1 MRFKT
6 FIKTAVLILL
16 GIFILVFFLFAKLPL
31 ILESQIQKNFP
42 DFLKT
47 ADLDFSIQK
56 IGISNAFISKIRL
69 GQEFSIDSIRLDY
82 SLGLFKGLVMDKVA
96 ISGVNLNAAL
106 DQNHHIHI
114 QGVPFPDASTPE
126 NRFDGPA
133 FLRFLPQKI
142 LVENSKILITA
153 LGDEF
158 LIPFELMSTL
168 GQGDKKMRIQAK
180 IHPFGETIISH
191 LTYDFIKGIEY
202 VRVEASSVHMDHF
215 APYIRKNMNE
225 VLFNGAIDFTLESFA
240 PGNEWDLQV
249 SRIDL
254 IKPVDM
260 ALKEIKAR
268 ISREG
273 HLIHA
278 AGTFGIAHPLLSE
291 NEMKYD
297 VKMDTTKGMNSEF
310 FIHTGP
316 VSFIDEG
323 MGGSFPDIEI
333 SGSFFMDENKI
344 PNTWVRIASSQG
356 KIQSTRHKIL
366 ASGLS
371 FDVPIRFPVSTE
383 NPGGNF
389 SVLSITYNDQ
399 YHFGTNGRILQIHA
413 GRFRI
418 DGRILS
424 KTLPDIS
431 VQLKTEFDL
440 EKELKAVVNYET
452 KPIKLNFADIQ
463 KIAPGKQKPFEL
475 DLSGSAQ
482 GSLEYDHGRLNT
494 RMQVKISDTR
504 LRFPELDLTLNGINA
519 RVDFNDLLVPETV
532 PGQTMTIQSVDVKK
546 IRISEAKIQFI
557 LEDAKS
563 LLIENIR
570 FKWCNG
576 IVSTE
581 SIRFPQENNEHHLT
595 LFCDRLEL
603 TELLKQMGAFH
614 AEGDGTL
621 SGRIPLVYK
630 DGLIS
635 FNNGFLFSTP
645 GSRGKVVIENTDKI
659 IAGIPM
665 DSPEFSQLDVA
676 REALKNFDYEWAK
689 LTLNTQGDTLVVN
702 MELDGK
708 PAGLL
713 PFEYKK
719 EFGGFIRV
727 DASSPG
733 SHFQGIKL
741 DVNLK
746 LPFNDVMKFGNQLK
760 SILK

>member
-1 MRFKT
+1 
-6 FIKTAVLILL
+6 
-16 GIFILVFFLFAKLPL
+16 
-31 ILESQIQKNFP
+31 
-42 DFLKT
+42 
-47 ADLDFSIQK
+47 
-56 IGISNAFISKIRL
+56 
-69 GQEFSIDSIRLDY
+69 
-82 SLGLFKGLVMDKVA
+82 
-96 ISGVNLNAAL
+96 
-106 DQNHHIHI
+106 
-114 QGVPFPDASTPE
+114 
-126 NRFDGPA
+126 
-133 FLRFLPQKI
+133 
-142 LVENSKILITA
+142 VENSKILIMA
-153 LGDEF
+153 FDDEF
-158 LIPFELMSTL
+158 LIPFEVMSSL
-168 GQGDKKMRIQAK
+168 GREEKKMRVQGR

-191 LTYDFIKGIEY
+191 LTYDFTKGIEF
-202 VRVEASSVHMDHF
+202 VRVEASSFHMDHL
-215 APYIRKNMNE
+215 APYILKNMGE
-225 VLFNGAIDFTLESFA
+225 MPFNGAVDFTLESFA
-240 PGNEWDLQV
+240 PLNEWDLRV

-254 IKPVDM
+254 VKPVDM
-260 ALKEIKAR
+260 AVKEFKAKILR
-268 ISREG
+268 DG
-273 HLIHA
+273 HDITA
-278 AGTFGIAHPLLSE
+278 AGSFGIAHPLLSE

-297 VKMDTTKGMNSEF
+297 VKIDTIKGLNAEF

-316 VSFIDEG
+316 VSFIEEVMD
-323 MGGSFPDIEI
+323 GSFPDIEI
-333 SGSFFMDENKI
+333 FGSIFMDENKI
-344 PNTWVRIASSQG
+344 PNTWIRITSSKG
-356 KIQSTRHKIL
+356 KIQSTPYKIL
-366 ASGLS
+366 ASGMS
-371 FDVPIRFPVSTE
+371 FDVPIRFPASTV
-383 NPGGNF
+383 NPGGKF
-389 SVLSITYNDQ
+389 SISSITYNDQ
-399 YHFGTNGRILQIHA
+399 YHFGTNGRILQTHA

-463 KIAPGKQKPFEL
+463 KITPGKQKPFEL
-475 DLSGSAQ
+475 DLSGSAR
-482 GSLEYDHGRLNT
+482 GYLEYAHGRLNT
-494 RMQVKISDTR
+494 WMQVNISDTR
-504 LRFPELDLTLNGINA
+504 LRFPELDLTLNSINA

-532 PGQTMTIQSVDVKK
+532 PGQTMTIQSVDIKK
-546 IRISEAKIQFI
+546 IRIKEAKIQFS

-645 GSRGKVVIENTDKI
+645 GSRGKVMIENTDKI

-689 LTLNTQGDTLVVN
+689 LTLNTQGDTLAVN

-746 LPFNDVMKFGNQLK
+746 LPFNDVMKFGNQLR

>member
-1 MRFKT
+1 MLFKK
-6 FIKTAVLILL
+6 FIRPALFILL
-16 GIFILVFFLFAKLPL
+16 GIFILVFFLFTNLPL
-31 ILESQIQKNFP
+31 ILESQVQKSLP
-42 DFLKT
+42 EFLKT
-47 ADLDFSIQK
+47 AGLDFSIEK
-56 IGISNAFISKIRL
+56 IGISNAFISNIRV
-69 GQEFSIDSIRLDY
+69 GQDLSIDSIRLDY
-82 SLGLFKGLVMDKVA
+82 TIGPFKGVLMDKVT
-96 ISGVNLNAAL
+96 ISGVNVKAVL
-106 DQNHHIHI
+106 DQNHQIHL
-114 QGVPFPDASTPE
+114 QGLSFPAASSPE
-126 NRFDGPA
+126 SRFDGSA
-133 FLRFLPQKI
+133 FLGFLPQKI
-142 LVENSKILITA
+142 LVENSKILIAA

-158 LIPFELMSTL
+158 LIPFELMSSL
-168 GQGDKKMRIQAK
+168 GREDKKMRIQAK
-180 IHPFGETIISH
+180 IHLFGETIISH
-191 LTYDFIKGIEY
+191 LTYDFTKGIEY
-202 VRVEASSVHMDHF
+202 VRVEASSFHMDHF
-215 APYIRKNMNE
+215 VPYIRKNMNE
-225 VLFNGAIDFTLESFA
+225 MLFNGAIDFTLESFA

-254 IKPVDM
+254 IKPVDI
-260 ALKEIKAR
+260 AVKELKAK
-268 ISREG
+268 ISRED
-273 HLIHA
+273 HLINA
-278 AGTFGIAHPLLSE
+278 AGTFGITHPLLSE

-297 VKMDTTKGMNSEF
+297 VKIDTTKGLTSEF

-316 VSFIDEG
+316 VSFIDEV
-323 MGGSFPDIEI
+323 MEGSFPDIEI
-333 SGSFFMDENKI
+333 SGNFFMDDNKI
-344 PNTWVRIASSQG
+344 PNTWIRIASSQG
-356 KIQSTRHKIL
+356 KIQSTRYKTL
-366 ASGLS
+366 ASGMS
-371 FDVPIRFPVSTE
+371 FDVPIRFPASTE
-383 NPGGNF
+383 NPGGKF
-389 SVLSITYNDQ
+389 SISSITYNDQ
-399 YHFGTNGRILQIHA
+399 YHFGTNGRILQTHA

-424 KTLPDIS
+424 NTLPDIT
-431 VQLKTEFDL
+431 VLLKTEFDL

-463 KIAPGKQKPFEL
+463 KITPGKQKPFEL

-482 GSLEYDHGRLNT
+482 GSLEYTHGRLNT
-494 RMQVKISDTR
+494 RMQVNINDTR
-504 LRFPELDLTLNGINA
+504 LRFPELDVTLNGINS
-519 RVDFNDLLVPETV
+519 RVDFNNLLVPETV
-532 PGQTMTIQSVDVKK
+532 PGQTMTIQSIDIKK
-546 IRISEAKIQFI
+546 IRISEAKIQFS

-581 SIRFPQENNEHHLT
+581 SIRFPQENKEHHLT

-630 DGLIS
+630 DGRIS

-708 PAGLL
+708 PTGLL
-713 PFEYKK
+713 PFEFKK

-746 LPFNDVMKFGNQLK
+746 LPFNDVMKFGNQLR

>member
-1 MRFKT
+1 MQFKR
-6 FIKTAVLILL
+6 FIKTALLILL
-16 GIFILVFFLFAKLPL
+16 GILCLGFFLFTNLPL
-31 ILESQIQKNFP
+31 ILESQIQKNLP

-56 IGISNAFISKIRL
+56 VGVSNAFISKIQL
-69 GQEFSIDSIRLDY
+69 GQDLSIDSIRLDY
-82 SLGLFKGLVMDKVA
+82 SLGPFKGLVMDKVT
-96 ISGVNLNAAL
+96 ISGVNLKAAL
-106 DQNHHIHI
+106 DQNNHIHI
-114 QGVPFPDASTPE
+114 QGFSFPGASTPE
-126 NRFDGPA
+126 TRFDGPA

-142 LVENSKILITA
+142 LVKNSKILITA
-153 LGDEF
+153 FDDEF
-158 LIPFELMSTL
+158 LIPFEVLSNL
-168 GQGDKKMRIQAK
+168 GQEEKKMRIQAK

-191 LTYDFIKGIEY
+191 LTYDFTKGIEF

-215 APYIRKNMNE
+215 APYIRENMNE
-225 VLFNGAIDFTLESFA
+225 VPFNGAVDFALESFA
-240 PGNEWDLQV
+240 PLIEWDLKV

-254 IKPVDM
+254 VKPADM
-260 ALKEIKAR
+260 AVKELKAK
-268 ISREG
+268 ISRAG
-273 HLIHA
+273 HLINA
-278 AGTFGIAHPLLSE
+278 AGTFSLAHPLLSE

-297 VKMDTTKGMNSEF
+297 VKMDTTQGLNSEF

-316 VSFIDEG
+316 VSFIDG
-323 MGGSFPDIEI
+323 DMNGSFPDIEI
-333 SGSFFMDENKI
+333 SGRFFMDENKI
-344 PNTWVRIASSQG
+344 PSTWIRIASSKG
-356 KIQSTRHKIL
+356 KIQSTRYKTL
-366 ASGLS
+366 ASGMS
-371 FDVPIRFPVSTE
+371 FDIPIRFPASTE
-383 NPGGNF
+383 NPGGKF
-389 SVLSITYNDQ
+389 SISSITYNDE
-399 YHFGTNGRILQIHA
+399 YHFRTNGQIFQTHA
-413 GRFRI
+413 GRFRT

-424 KTLPDIS
+424 NTLPDIS

-452 KPIKLNFADIQ
+452 KQIKLNFTDIQ

-475 DLSGSAQ
+475 DISGSAR
-482 GSLEYDHGRLNT
+482 GSLEYAHGRLNT
-494 RMQVKISDTR
+494 RMQVNISDTSI
-504 LRFPELDLTLNGINA
+504 RFPELDLTLNGINA

-532 PGQTMTIQSVDVKK
+532 PGQTMTIQSVDIKK
-546 IRISEAKIQFI
+546 IRISEAKIQFS

-581 SIRFPQENNEHHLT
+581 SIRFPQENKEHHLT

-630 DGLIS
+630 DGQIS

-746 LPFNDVMKFGNQLK
+746 LPFNEVMKFGNQLR